1 VEAIEAALTLGE
13 TERAAELVST
23 IDAIPPGL
31 RPPYLTAQADR
42 FRALLA
48 GADESAERQFRAA
61 EEGFREIGVVFWQ
74 AVTLLQRGEWLVA
87 RERPDEAAPLLAAAR
102 ATFEQLRA
110 TLWLGRADG
119 LQVGT
124 EVSA

>member
-1 VEAIEAALTLGE
+1 MVALGE
-13 TERAAELVST
+13 SDRAAELVST

-31 RPPYLTAQADR
+31 RPPYLTAHANR

-48 GADESAERQFRAA
+48 GAEEPAESQFRAA

-87 RERPDEAAPLLAAAR
+87 RGRPGDAASLVAAAR
-102 ATFEQLRA
+102 ATFERLCVA
-110 TLWLGRADG
+110 PWLERADR

-124 EVSA
+124 EVSP